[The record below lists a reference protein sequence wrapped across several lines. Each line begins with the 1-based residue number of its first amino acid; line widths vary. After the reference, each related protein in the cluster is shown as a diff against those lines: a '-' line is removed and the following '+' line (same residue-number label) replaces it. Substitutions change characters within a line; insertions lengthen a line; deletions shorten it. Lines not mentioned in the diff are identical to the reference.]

1 MGFFL
6 PRVLELHARAL
17 KLRQP
22 VPVDPKVLS
31 MRRSAGMVAA
41 ALPRLEIVT
50 ATTFFKAVLAVVAA
64 VSACL

>member
-31 MRRSAGMVAA
+31 MRRSAERRNFFYHSSARRR
-41 ALPRLEIVT
+41 RLRMI
-50 ATTFFKAVLAVVAA
+50 
-64 VSACL
+64 

>member
-1 MGFFL
+1 
-6 PRVLELHARAL
+6 
-17 KLRQP
+17 
-22 VPVDPKVLS
+22 VPVDPKVLSS